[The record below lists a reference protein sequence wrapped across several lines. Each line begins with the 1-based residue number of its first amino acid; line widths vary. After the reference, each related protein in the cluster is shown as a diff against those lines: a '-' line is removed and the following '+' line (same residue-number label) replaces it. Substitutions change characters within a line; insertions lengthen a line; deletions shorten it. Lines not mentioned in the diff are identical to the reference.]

1 MIYLTCQ
8 STFLGGIMAN
18 RLETTFKGK
27 RVNVWANGDV
37 WVNGNY
43 TQLRQWESDPKRWS
57 NQSGQEITELRK
69 KSLEEVLKIKGYI

>member
-1 MIYLTCQ
+1 
-8 STFLGGIMAN
+8 MAN
-18 RLETTFKGK
+18 RLEVVIRGK
-27 RVNVWANGDV
+27 KINVWNNGDV

-57 NQSGQEITELRK
+57 NQSGQEITDLRK